1 MNNDLIS
8 RSALLELGNF
18 MPMNKAL
25 ADWDE
30 FDNKT
35 KKVVLRYAQKIKR
48 IILDAPTV
56 DAVEVV
62 RCCQCPYSWF
72 RLAEPHSRYCKH
84 TGLNVYDNDFCSY
97 GERETE

>member
-18 MPMNKAL
+18 MRINKVL

-30 FDNKT
+30 LDNKT

-62 RCCQCPYSWF
+62 RCGECKHIENSPYG
-72 RLAEPHSRYCKH
+72 RYCTVWH
-84 TGLNVYDNDFCSY
+84 GHNGMGDEGFCNY
-97 GERETE
+97 GERKTE